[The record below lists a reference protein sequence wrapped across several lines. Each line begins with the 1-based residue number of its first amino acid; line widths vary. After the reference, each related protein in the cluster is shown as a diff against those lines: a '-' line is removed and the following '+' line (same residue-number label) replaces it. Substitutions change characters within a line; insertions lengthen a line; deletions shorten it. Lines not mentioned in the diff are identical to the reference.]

1 MGVLSLADLV
11 GSSQALATRLPGIQR
26 AARSEV
32 PVLVAGESGTGR
44 SLIAQLIH
52 RASPRASGPLVEAD
66 LATIPSDLFESEL
79 FGHRAGAFTGAT
91 GHNPGRV
98 GRAEGGTLVLDH
110 VEEIPLG
117 SQSKLLRLLAE
128 GRYAPIGG
136 EERSADL
143 RLVSIAAVDLPERV
157 ARGVFREDL
166 YYRLE
171 VLAFRLPALRERLED
186 LEALIESLLADIC
199 RRLGRPVPELAPAA
213 LEWMHAYGWP
223 GNLRQLRNVLERA
236 VVLPDEGPLEPEPPA
251 DLEAPPRRLEEVERD
266 EIVKAL
272 RYTRGHQG
280 KAARLLG
287 ISRKTLWEKR
297 RRYGL
302 P

>member
-11 GSSQALATRLPGIQR
+11 SSSTTLAARLPGVER
-26 AARSEV
+26 AARSEA
-32 PVLVAGESGTGR
+32 PVLIAGEPGTGR
-44 SLIAQLIH
+44 SLLAQLLH
-52 RASPRASGPLVEAD
+52 RASARASGPLVEAD

-79 FGHRAGAFTGAT
+79 FGHRTGAFTGAVVDSA
-91 GHNPGRV
+91 GRV

-128 GRYAPIGG
+128 GRYTPLGG
-136 EERSADL
+136 SEREADL
-143 RLVSIAAVDLPERV
+143 RLVSIGSIDLPERV
-157 ARGVFREDL
+157 ARGAFREDL

-171 VLAFRLPALRERLED
+171 VLAFRLPALRERPED
-186 LEALIESLLADIC
+186 LEPLVDSLLADIC
-199 RRLGRPVPELAPAA
+199 RRLDRPVPSVAPSA
-213 LEWMHAYGWP
+213 LEWMRDYGWP
-223 GNLRQLRNVLERA
+223 GNIRQLRNILERA
-236 VVLPDEGPLEPEPPA
+236 LVLPSEGDLVPEPPA
-251 DLEAPPRRLEEVERD
+251 DREAPPRRLEEVERD

-280 KAARLLG
+280 EAARLLG

>member
-11 GSSQALATRLPGIQR
+11 GSSAVLRTHLPGIER

-32 PVLVAGESGTGR
+32 PVLIAGEPGTGR
-44 SLIAQLIH
+44 SLLAQLLH
-52 RASPRASGPLVEAD
+52 RASARASGPLIEAD

-79 FGHRAGAFTGAT
+79 FGHRAGAFTGAVAD
-91 GHNPGRV
+91 NPGRV

-128 GRYAPIGG
+128 GRYTPLGG
-136 EERSADL
+136 RERAADL
-143 RLVSIAAVDLPERV
+143 RLVSIGSIDLPERV
-157 ARGVFREDL
+157 ARGAFREDL

-171 VLAFRLPALRERLED
+171 VLAFRLPALRERMDD
-186 LEALIESLLADIC
+186 LDTLVDGLLTDIC
-199 RRLGRPVPELAPAA
+199 SRLDRPVPELAPSA
-213 LEWMHAYGWP
+213 LEWMGDYGWP

-236 VVLPDEGPLEPEPPA
+236 LVLPSEGELVPEPPA
-251 DLEAPPRRLEEVERD
+251 DREAPPRRLEEVERD

-280 KAARLLG
+280 EAARLLG